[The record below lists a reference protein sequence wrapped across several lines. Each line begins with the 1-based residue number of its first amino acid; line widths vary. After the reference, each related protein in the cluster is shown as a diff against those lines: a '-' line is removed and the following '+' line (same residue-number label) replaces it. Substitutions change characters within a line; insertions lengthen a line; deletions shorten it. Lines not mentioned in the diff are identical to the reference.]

1 MKTIFLKTLAGGIVV
16 IMMLLL
22 AGCPGIP
29 NDGRYQ
35 DHDGGRS
42 NFRAEAPATSLMAG
56 GAPLQWRV
64 FADA

>member
-1 MKTIFLKTLAGGIVV
+1 MMPTVLRTLPRVV
-16 IMMLLL
+16 VLIMLLLL

-42 NFRAEAPATSLMAG
+42 NFRA
-56 GAPLQWRV
+56 
-64 FADA
+64 

>member
-1 MKTIFLKTLAGGIVV
+1 MILVRMLQVATAVV
-16 IMMLLL
+16 AAVTL

-42 NFRAEAPATSLMAG
+42 NTRAEAASPGLR
-56 GAPLQWRV
+56 APS
-64 FADA
+64 

>member
-1 MKTIFLKTLAGGIVV
+1 MMPTALRTLARGAVLV
-16 IMMLLL
+16 MLLAL

-42 NFRAEAPATSLMAG
+42 NFRAEAQGVKTMTEAQT
-56 GAPLQWRV
+56 
-64 FADA
+64 

>member
-1 MKTIFLKTLAGGIVV
+1 MKTIFLKTLAGGVV
-16 IMMLLL
+16 LIMMLLL

-42 NFRAEAPATSLMAG
+42 NSRAEAPIPSATRSS
-56 GAPLQWRV
+56 
-64 FADA
+64 

>member
-1 MKTIFLKTLAGGIVV
+1 MTTIFPETLARVIVLT
-16 IMMLLL
+16 MMLLL

-42 NFRAEAPATSLMAG
+42 NFRA
-56 GAPLQWRV
+56 
-64 FADA
+64 

>member
-1 MKTIFLKTLAGGIVV
+1 MKTILLKILAGVGVL
-16 IMMLLL
+16 IMMALL

-42 NFRAEAPATSLMAG
+42 NFRA
-56 GAPLQWRV
+56 
-64 FADA
+64 

>member
-1 MKTIFLKTLAGGIVV
+1 MKTIFPKALAGVV
-16 IMMLLL
+16 VLIMMALL

-42 NFRAEAPATSLMAG
+42 NFRA
-56 GAPLQWRV
+56 
-64 FADA
+64 

>member
-1 MKTIFLKTLAGGIVV
+1 MMPTALRTLARGAVLV
-16 IMMLLL
+16 MLLAL

-42 NFRAEAPATSLMAG
+42 NSRAEAPTTSLMAG
-56 GAPLQWRV
+56 GAPLQWC
-64 FADA
+64 DLS

>member
-1 MKTIFLKTLAGGIVV
+1 MKTAGFRTIAAVAAATA
-16 IMMLLL
+16 MALLL

-42 NFRAEAPATSLMAG
+42 NFRAEAQGVRSLME
-56 GAPLQWRV
+56 QQT
-64 FADA
+64 

>member
-1 MKTIFLKTLAGGIVV
+1 MKAFRPNVLAGLVATA
-16 IMMLLL
+16 MALLV

-42 NFRAEAPATSLMAG
+42 NTRAEAPSLSATLPS
-56 GAPLQWRV
+56 
-64 FADA
+64 

>member
-1 MKTIFLKTLAGGIVV
+1 MTSGFRTVVALAAA
-16 IMMLLL
+16 LALAFLL

-42 NFRAEAPATSLMAG
+42 NFRAEAQGVNWTTELET
-56 GAPLQWRV
+56 
-64 FADA
+64 

>member
-1 MKTIFLKTLAGGIVV
+1 MEMIFLKALAGCVV
-16 IMMLLL
+16 VVMMLLL

-42 NFRAEAPATSLMAG
+42 NFRA
-56 GAPLQWRV
+56 
-64 FADA
+64 

>member
-1 MKTIFLKTLAGGIVV
+1 MFRRVALLAT
-16 IMMLLL
+16 MAAAAALLL

-42 NFRAEAPATSLMAG
+42 NFRA
-56 GAPLQWRV
+56 
-64 FADA
+64 

>member
-1 MKTIFLKTLAGGIVV
+1 MKHFHPNVLAGLVATA
-16 IMMLLL
+16 MALLV

-42 NFRAEAPATSLMAG
+42 NTRAEAPVPSATRPS
-56 GAPLQWRV
+56 
-64 FADA
+64 

>member
-1 MKTIFLKTLAGGIVV
+1 MMPAVVRTLARAVV
-16 IMMLLL
+16 LIMLLLL

-42 NFRAEAPATSLMAG
+42 NFRAEAQGVKAMTEA
-56 GAPLQWRV
+56 QT
-64 FADA
+64 